1 MKQTELLATTRE
13 TLGKKVRFLRRQG
26 ITPVHLFGH
35 NVESVALQCDT
46 AQLKLVLAQTG
57 RTRLISLKIDKATSP
72 KNVVIR
78 EVQREPRTS
87 ELLHVDFYQ
96 VSMAEKIRVEVP
108 IVAVGEAP
116 ALKSKENFLV
126 QELNSLSIE
135 CLPGAIPNRVSLD
148 LASLTEAGQAIHAKD
163 ITLDAESTILNNPE
177 QLVARIG
184 ARTAEKL
191 VEEEAVVEEEAE
203 APAEAQL
210 PEEKEPT
217 EGSSSTS

>member
-46 AQLKLVLAQTG
+46 AQLKRVLAQTG
-57 RTRLISLKIDKATSP
+57 RTRLISLKVDEAKKP
-72 KNVVIR
+72 RNVVIR

-108 IVAVGEAP
+108 IVSIGEAP
-116 ALKSKENFLV
+116 ALKLKENFLL

-135 CLPGAIPNRVSLD
+135 CLPGEIPNRVDID
-148 LASLTEAGQAIHAKD
+148 LASLTEAGQAIHVRD
-163 ITLDAESTILNNPE
+163 ITLDEGGTILNNPE
-177 QLVARIG
+177 QLVVKIG
-184 ARTAEKL
+184 TRPVEKL
-191 VEEEAVVEEEAE
+191 VEEEKEGVE
-203 APAEAQL
+203 APVEAKL

-217 EGSSSTS
+217 EGNSSAS

>member
-46 AQLKLVLAQTG
+46 AQLKRVLAQTG
-57 RTRLISLKIDKATSP
+57 RTRLISLKVDEARKP
-72 KNVVIR
+72 RNVVVR

-108 IVAVGEAP
+108 IVSIGEAP
-116 ALKSKENFLV
+116 ALKLKENFLL
-126 QELNSLSIE
+126 QELNSLSVE
-135 CLPGAIPNRVSLD
+135 CLPGEIPNRVDMD
-148 LASLTEAGQAIHAKD
+148 LASLTKAGQAIHVRD
-163 ITLDAESTILNNPE
+163 ITLDKEGTVLNNPE
-177 QLVARIG
+177 QLVVKIATRPV
-184 ARTAEKL
+184 EKL
-191 VEEEAVVEEEAE
+191 VEEEKEEVE
-203 APAEAQL
+203 APAEAKL

-217 EGSSSTS
+217 EKSSSDS

>member
-13 TLGKKVRFLRRQG
+13 ILGKKVRFLRRQG
-26 ITPVHLFGH
+26 ITPTHLFGH

-46 AQLKLVLAQTG
+46 AQLKRVLAQTG
-57 RTRLISLKIDKATSP
+57 RTRLISLKVDEAKKP
-72 KNVVIR
+72 RNVVIR

-108 IVAVGEAP
+108 IVSIGEAP
-116 ALKSKENFLV
+116 ALKSKENFLL
-126 QELNSLSIE
+126 QELNSLSVE
-135 CLPGAIPNRVSLD
+135 CLPGEIPNRVDID
-148 LASLTEAGQAIHAKD
+148 LTSLTEVGQAIHVKD
-163 ITLDAESTILNNPE
+163 IMLDKEDTILNNPE
-177 QLVARIG
+177 QLVVKISARHI
-184 ARTAEKL
+184 EQL
-191 VEEEAVVEEEAE
+191 VEEEVE

-217 EGSSSTS
+217 EKSSSDS

>member
-46 AQLKLVLAQTG
+46 AQLKRVLAQTG
-57 RTRLISLKIDKATSP
+57 QTRLISLKVDEAKKP
-72 KNVVIR
+72 RNVVIR

-96 VSMAEKIRVEVP
+96 VSMAEKIRVEIP
-108 IVAVGEAP
+108 IISIGEAP
-116 ALKSKENFLV
+116 ALKLKENFLL
-126 QELNSLSIE
+126 QELNSLSVE
-135 CLPGAIPNRVSLD
+135 CLPGEIPNRVGLD
-148 LASLTEAGQAIHAKD
+148 LTSLTEVGQAIHVKD
-163 ITLDAESTILNNPE
+163 IMLDKEGTILNNPE
-177 QLVARIG
+177 QLVVKISVRHI
-184 ARTAEKL
+184 EKL
-191 VEEEAVVEEEAE
+191 VEEVEEEVE

-217 EGSSSTS
+217 EENSSAS